1 MRGGIEARWLMGV
14 PDMQLWDAV
23 LARSR
28 ALRAAHGAGLARG
41 ADQRARRAAHHR
53 CVDRVCESRVEALMV
68 RGYLQVLYRTLR
80 PASTGVGSGSRLR
93 PPPSSSRPSRLRT
106 VRSSRPSSSTC
117 SAWGRETGTRHGTT
131 GCVMRFAF
139 TAAAE
144 PMLYRCSPLRSLS
157 PSFRSTSST
166 LRSMHCKPRYATC
179 SSTLRRLRRS
189 MRGMH
194 GTDG

>member
-14 PDMQLWDAV
+14 PDMQLWNAV

-53 CVDRVCESRVEALMV
+53 CVDRACESRVEALMV
-68 RGYLQVLYRTLR
+68 RAYVQVLYRTLR
-80 PASTGVGSGSRLR
+80 PASTGVGSGSRPR

-106 VRSSRPSSSTC
+106 ARSSRPSSSTC

-131 GCVMRFAF
+131 GCVMRYAF

-144 PMLYRCSPLRSLS
+144 PMLHRCSPPRS
-157 PSFRSTSST
+157 PSQSFHSTSLTS
-166 LRSMHCKPRYATC
+166 RSMRCKPRCATTTAA
-179 SSTLRRLRRS
+179 SRRVRTRC
-189 MRGMH
+189 
-194 GTDG
+194 

>member
-14 PDMQLWDAV
+14 PDTQLWDTV
-23 LARSR
+23 LAWSR
-28 ALRAAHGAGLARG
+28 ALRAAHGTGLARG

-53 CVDRVCESRVEALMV
+53 CVDRACESRVEALMV
-68 RGYLQVLYRTLR
+68 RAYVQVLYRTLR

-106 VRSSRPSSSTC
+106 ARSSRPSSSTC

-131 GCVMRFAF
+131 ECVMRYAL

-144 PMLYRCSPLRSLS
+144 PMLHRCSQLRSPS
-157 PSFRSTSST
+157 PSSRSTSST
-166 LRSMHCKPRYATC
+166 SRSMRCKPRYGTSC
-179 SSTLRRLRRS
+179 LTLRRLRRL

-194 GTDG
+194 GADG